1 VRRFRDRR
9 EAGHLLAE
17 RLEHHR
23 GEPGLLVLALPRG
36 GVPVASEVATALAAP
51 LDVFIVRKLGAP
63 GHGELALGAIASGG
77 VRVVNERV
85 VRSLGL
91 DQEIVAAAAE
101 EEEQEL
107 LRQERLYRGDRGPVE
122 VESRTAIVVDDGLAT
137 GATMLAAVVALTA
150 RKPRFLVAAVP
161 VAAPEA
167 CEELAGEVDEIVC
180 ASTPQPFYAVGLWY
194 EDFDQTRDAQVRE
207 LLERADRGGR
217 RAA

>member
-1 VRRFRDRR
+1 MRRFRDRR
-9 EAGHLLAE
+9 EACHLLAE

-161 VAAPEA
+161 VAGPEA
-167 CEELAGEVDEIVC
+167 CEELAGEVDEIVR
-180 ASTPQPFYAVGLWY
+180 ASTPQPFYAVGLRY
-194 EDFDQTRDAQVRE
+194 EDLDEPDYVQLRE
-207 LLERADRGGR
+207 LLERQDRGR